1 MSGGDIGAT
10 EVTEETVNRNLE
22 DRKQAK
28 QLSLVGMGSGPG
40 GISTVGPG
48 SPPASPPVE
57 LQP

>member
-10 EVTEETVNRNLE
+10 GATEETVNQNLE
-22 DRKQAK
+22 ERKQAK
-28 QLSLVGMGSGPG
+28 RTSSVGMGSGPG